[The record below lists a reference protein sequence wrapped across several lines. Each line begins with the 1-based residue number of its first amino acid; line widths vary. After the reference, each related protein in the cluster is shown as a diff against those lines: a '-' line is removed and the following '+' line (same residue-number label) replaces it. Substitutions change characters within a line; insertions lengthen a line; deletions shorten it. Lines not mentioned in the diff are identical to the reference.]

1 MGQVA
6 QVLGSK
12 SQNATSNR
20 NEDTSEGKV
29 LKLNPTAQSSLKGAQ
44 MYSDPEKESVAD
56 ESNCL
61 LLASFSMSRGRM
73 H

>member
-29 LKLNPTAQSSLKGAQ
+29 LKLNPSAQSSLKGAQ
-44 MYSDPEKESVAD
+44 KYSDPEKESVAD

-61 LLASFSMSRGRM
+61 LLASFSMS
-73 H
+73 